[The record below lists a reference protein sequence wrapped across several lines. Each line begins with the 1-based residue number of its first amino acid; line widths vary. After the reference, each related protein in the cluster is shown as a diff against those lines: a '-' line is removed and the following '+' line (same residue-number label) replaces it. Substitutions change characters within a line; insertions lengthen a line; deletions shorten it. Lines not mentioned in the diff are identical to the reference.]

1 MTWGNENMER
11 MTTII
16 MNTSEGSI
24 TINLFDDKAPNTVA
38 NFLGLATG
46 ETEWAD
52 PSTGQPMM
60 VLSIRDQAVV
70 TSGGYERYFQQD
82 GRTYW
87 HIMDPATGRP
97 AESGLRSVTIVGDDG
112 LVCDGL
118 STALFVMGLER
129 AAQFWA
135 GSDDFEAIFVT
146 DDGSVYLTQGL
157 TDRFALTQDHAD
169 TPVQVIQR

>member
-1 MTWGNENMER
+1 M
-11 MTTII
+11 
-16 MNTSEGSI
+16 GSRPDGDPWQI
-24 TINLFDDKAPNTVA
+24 GVK
-38 NFLGLATG
+38 
-46 ETEWAD
+46 D